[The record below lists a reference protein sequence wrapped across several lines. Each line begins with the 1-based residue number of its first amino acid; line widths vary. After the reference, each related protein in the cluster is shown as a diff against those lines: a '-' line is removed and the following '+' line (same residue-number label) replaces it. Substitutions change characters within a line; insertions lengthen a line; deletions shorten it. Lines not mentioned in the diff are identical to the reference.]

1 MVQYRDALKVF
12 AVPERVIQFRVI
24 WEDDRNCVQVN
35 RGYRVQFNSA
45 LGPYKGGLRFHP
57 SVNLSVLKFL
67 SLEQTLKNALT
78 GLNLGGAKGGSDFD
92 PKGKSDHEIRR
103 FCVSFMR
110 ELSKYIG
117 ADTDVPA
124 GDVGCTRREVGWM
137 FGAFK
142 AATTRWEG
150 CITNKGDA
158 FGGSLMKLEATGFGL
173 VHYVSL
179 MIEYASDGAESTR
192 GKKVA
197 ISGSGNVAQYAAI
210 KAIDAGA
217 VVLTLSDSKG
227 TLKAISVEGFTKDD
241 IALIAS
247 IKKKRLPLSD
257 IMAMEQGQRF
267 EHLEG
272 ERPWKHVKEVDIALP
287 SATQNEMSKDEAE
300 ALISAGCRFIAEGSN
315 MGCAQ
320 DAIQLFESRRAD
332 NPNGRKGANIGGS
345 AVSGLEMVQNSQ
357 RIAWPAAQVEAE
369 LYRIVESCFHSGI
382 EAAKNYTDMRAEDL
396 PSLFVGSNIAGFVKL
411 ADAMH
416 AQGDWW

>member
-1 MVQYRDALKVF
+1 MASFEPEFDQAYNDLASSLDGSTVLKQHPEYRDALKVF

-78 GLNLGGAKGGSDFD
+78 GLQSQ
-92 PKGKSDHEIRR
+92 
-103 FCVSFMR
+103 
-110 ELSKYIG
+110 
-117 ADTDVPA
+117 
-124 GDVGCTRREVGWM
+124 
-137 FGAFK
+137 
-142 AATTRWEG
+142 
-150 CITNKGDA
+150 
-158 FGGSLMKLEATGFGL
+158 
-173 VHYVSL
+173 YVSL

-332 NPNGRKGANIGGS
+332 NPNGRVYFGNTTLSLINSLIQSIGKGANIGGS